1 MSSATDLPESAE
13 ALAGAFRDSGEGEW
27 RELLPVAER
36 MGYQVPNA
44 DGIMPNMTQ
53 RLVGTANPSISFT
66 LDGSGERVSE
76 ALLLP

>member
-1 MSSATDLPESAE
+1 MSSSIDLPENAQ
-13 ALAGAFRDSGEGEW
+13 ALASALRDSGEGEW

-36 MGYQVPNA
+36 MGYQVPIA
-44 DGIMPNMTQ
+44 GGIMPGMTQ

-76 ALLLP
+76 ALILP